1 MFKKL
6 IITALIL
13 IVIGALSVSVYNTT
27 LARTNQNQEQQTIA
41 SQSNMVSSAIEQA
54 PVVEAASTIQDAAAS
69 SPAGQNSAVASAPIV
84 AETSQQNGAALS
96 ANTELAN
103 LPPATPGALSD
114 AETAALQY
122 MVEEE
127 KLARDVYLAMFDIW
141 GLNTFKNIASSEQM
155 HMDAVAYLL
164 ERYGLESNAT
174 SEPGKFTNPELQ
186 KLYDT
191 LVARGRQSLAEAIK
205 VGGAI
210 EEIDI
215 LDLQER
221 LVQTDNADIQ
231 QVFNNLLRGS
241 ANHLKA
247 FVNALQTQT
256 GEVYQ
261 PQYMTLEAYQ
271 AILATVS
278 GGRYGQG
285 GGNSRSNTGAG
296 GGYRGGRP

>member
-6 IITALIL
+6 IITALVL
-13 IVIGALSVSVYNTT
+13 VVIGALSISVFNTT
-27 LARTNQNQEQQTIA
+27 LARSSQSQVQPAPA
-41 SQSNMVSSAIEQA
+41 SQASLVSPAVEQA
-54 PVVEAASTIQDAAAS
+54 AVAESATTIENNVETNPAVQNGVVESAAA
-69 SPAGQNSAVASAPIV
+69 AAV
-84 AETSQQNGAALS
+84 TSQQNGNAWS
-96 ANTELAN
+96 ANAELAN
-103 LPPATPGALSD
+103 LPPATPGELSE
-114 AETAALQY
+114 AEKAALQY
-122 MVEEE
+122 MLEEE
-127 KLARDVYLAMFDIW
+127 KLARDVYLALFGTW
-141 GLNTFKNIASSEQM
+141 GLNTFQNIATSEQA
-155 HMDAVAYLL
+155 HMDAIAYLI
-164 ERYGLESNAT
+164 ERYGLESSAA
-174 SEPGKFTNPELQ
+174 SEAGVFSNPDLQ
-186 KLYDT
+186 KLYDS
-191 LVARGRQSLAEAIK
+191 LVARGSQSLSEAIK

-215 LDLQER
+215 LDLQKR
-221 LVQTDNADIQ
+221 LAQTDNTDIQ

-271 AILATVS
+271 AILASVG

>member
-1 MFKKL
+1 MGWNPVL
-6 IITALIL
+6 P
-13 IVIGALSVSVYNTT
+13 
-27 LARTNQNQEQQTIA
+27 ARA
-41 SQSNMVSSAIEQA
+41 GVFSN
-54 PVVEAASTIQDAAAS
+54 PD
-69 SPAGQNSAVASAPIV
+69 
-84 AETSQQNGAALS
+84 
-96 ANTELAN
+96 
-103 LPPATPGALSD
+103 
-114 AETAALQY
+114 
-122 MVEEE
+122 
-127 KLARDVYLAMFDIW
+127 
-141 GLNTFKNIASSEQM
+141 
-155 HMDAVAYLL
+155 
-164 ERYGLESNAT
+164 
-174 SEPGKFTNPELQ
+174 LQ
-186 KLYDT
+186 KLYDS
-191 LVARGRQSLAEAIK
+191 LVATRQPIPWQKQSK

-215 LDLQER
+215 LDLQKR
-221 LVQTDNADIQ
+221 LAQTDNADIQ

-271 AILATVS
+271 AILASVG